1 MSTCAL
7 LAFGDSKRKI
17 IEAPRLNQRIR
28 VRIRSGQSY
37 HDKSGS
43 TSHTY
48 PLLLQPIN
56 ERSFACHHNTTASI
70 KSIGIGLYR
79 PSDKRE
85 YCVPAFSFKQH
96 DFRTGKGEVET
107 IFSPLPYSF
116 GLVPPRVIIIS
127 HSYCHCW
134 AIVIERRA
142 RICTKSR
149 RPRCLRVGVSA
160 RPIIIQNKSGKR
172 SGISPILALNKKQ
185 QSDTTSKS
193 RSTINIQRTLY

>member
-1 MSTCAL
+1 MTKMSAC
-7 LAFGDSKRKI
+7 
-17 IEAPRLNQRIR
+17 P
-28 VRIRSGQSY
+28 
-37 HDKSGS
+37 
-43 TSHTY
+43 

-70 KSIGIGLYR
+70 KSIDIDIDIVVSALACIGLPFR
-79 PSDKRE
+79 QKRIQRASLG
-85 YCVPAFSFKQH
+85 VHTKLSSKQH

-116 GLVPPRVIIIS
+116 GLVPPHVIIIS